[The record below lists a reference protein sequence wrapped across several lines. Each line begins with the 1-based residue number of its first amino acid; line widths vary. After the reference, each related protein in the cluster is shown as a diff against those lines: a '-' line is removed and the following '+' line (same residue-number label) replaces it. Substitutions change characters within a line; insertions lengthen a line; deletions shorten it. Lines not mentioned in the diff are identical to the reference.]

1 MGGRNPPESVDGLQR
16 NQWTICAGIG
26 GRFAAESVVDL
37 RRNTQPAL
45 ALALFELLQ
54 DLSHALWDQY
64 ETDLIELI
72 MAEPDQ
78 VPPAQQTLDFNDEL
92 PF

>member
-1 MGGRNPPESVDGLQR
+1 MKTLLVPFPDNLP
-16 NQWTICAGIG
+16 
-26 GRFAAESVVDL
+26 
-37 RRNTQPAL
+37 PAL

-72 MAEPDQ
+72 RAEPDQ
-78 VPPAQQTLDFNDEL
+78 VRPAQQTLDFNDEL

>member
-1 MGGRNPPESVDGLQR
+1 MKTSLVPIPDNLP
-16 NQWTICAGIG
+16 
-26 GRFAAESVVDL
+26 
-37 RRNTQPAL
+37 PAL

>member
-1 MGGRNPPESVDGLQR
+1 M
-16 NQWTICAGIG
+16 
-26 GRFAAESVVDL
+26 
-37 RRNTQPAL
+37 NTSLVPIPDNLPPAL
-45 ALALFELLQ
+45 ALALFDLLQ

-72 MAEPDQ
+72 MAEPDH

>member
-1 MGGRNPPESVDGLQR
+1 VKTSLVPIPDNLP
-16 NQWTICAGIG
+16 
-26 GRFAAESVVDL
+26 
-37 RRNTQPAL
+37 PAL

>member
-1 MGGRNPPESVDGLQR
+1 MKTSLVPIPDNLP
-16 NQWTICAGIG
+16 
-26 GRFAAESVVDL
+26 
-37 RRNTQPAL
+37 PAL

-54 DLSHALWDQY
+54 DLSHALWAQY

>member
-1 MGGRNPPESVDGLQR
+1 MKTLLVPFPDNLP
-16 NQWTICAGIG
+16 
-26 GRFAAESVVDL
+26 
-37 RRNTQPAL
+37 PAL